1 MLRRVQ
7 LYPDLYSNNDVSSAT
22 ASARALMQEEQ
33 AYNSAEAEKNRL
45 WQEEM
50 SNTAY
55 QRAVQDMKSAGL
67 NPYIAMSGS
76 SASTPTG
83 ATASHGGISSSAL
96 TSYIG
101 NINTLLN
108 NQTSRDIALQNNA
121 TKLFTSALS
130 AGAKLKLFGAI

>member
-1 MLRRVQ
+1 MLRRVE
-7 LYPDLYSNNDVSSAT
+7 LYPNNDVNTAT
-22 ASARALMQEEQ
+22 NTAQALMKEEQ

-45 WQEEM
+45 WQEQM

-67 NPYIAMSGS
+67 NPYIAMSGT
-76 SASTPTG
+76 SASTPAG
-83 ATASHGGISSSAL
+83 AVASHSGISSSAL
-96 TSYIG
+96 SSYIG

-121 TKLFTSALS
+121 TKLFTSALN